1 LKDSPNNERGLP
13 SVSPAGGEAKAFTD
27 GAFQTAH
34 WLSVTLYSIGDAV
47 IATDA
52 ASLVTFMNP
61 VAETLTG
68 WTREAAAG
76 QPLDAVFKIVNQE
89 TRDAVESPVAKALR
103 EGVVVGLANHTVL
116 IAKDGT
122 ERPIDDSAAPIR
134 DEAGKVA
141 GVVLVF
147 RDITER
153 YKHEL
158 ALAQSL
164 NYAEKIL
171 ATVHQPFLILDKT
184 LNVVSANEAFYETFR
199 TSEPDVRD
207 RLVYDIGDGHW
218 GIPQLR
224 SLLDELLREDRAFK
238 GFEVEA
244 DFPRIGPR
252 VMRLNARQVHEVSHH
267 PKLVLLAFEDVTER
281 REAAKQIEN
290 SEQRYRRLFESARDG
305 ILILDSPSMAIVDA
319 NPYMSELL
327 GYSKEELVGKH
338 LWEIGLFQDKSES
351 EAAIQTLR
359 ETGYVRYEDLPL
371 ESDESVVREVE
382 FICNVYQEG
391 DQEVAQCNIRDIT
404 DRKRM
409 ERQIHDQ
416 ARELADAARRKDEFL
431 AMLSHELRNPMA
443 PIFSALHLLRRPGG
457 ENEVHRDARGV
468 IERQVRHLK
477 RLVDDLL
484 EVSRISTGRIRLQ
497 PERME
502 VNAMVQV
509 AAERIESSIVRRRQT
524 LSISGTDASLWLVAD
539 ATRLEQVVVNLLEN
553 ASKYTNPGGSIWL
566 SVDSEEGH
574 AVIRV
579 RDDGIG
585 ISQDLLPHLFDLFT
599 QADKSLDRS
608 DGGLGIGLALVKSLV
623 ELHRGTVHVHSDGAL
638 MGSEFTVRLPLVTDI
653 TTPPSEE
660 PADLPESVHA
670 GLRILVVDDNQD
682 AAQMSAVL
690 LRSWGYDVRVAHD
703 GLEALE
709 RATRFLPQVVLLDI
723 GLPNMDGYEV
733 ARNLRQNP
741 RLQNLTLA
749 AITGYGQDEDRIR
762 SLDAG
767 FNHHLVKPVE
777 VSDLKSLL
785 TGITS
790 ESL

>member
-1 LKDSPNNERGLP
+1 MIKDHAPLLP
-13 SVSPAGGEAKAFTD
+13 LEAGKTDSSTDEAM
-27 GAFQTAH
+27 QTAH

-52 ASLVTFMNP
+52 GSRVTFMNP

-68 WTREAAAG
+68 WSREAAAG
-76 QPLDAVFKIVNQE
+76 QPLDTVFQIVNQE
-89 TRDAVESPVAKALR
+89 TRETVESPVAKALR
-103 EGVVVGLANHTVL
+103 EGVVVGLANHTLL
-116 IAKDGT
+116 IARDGS

-134 DEAGKVA
+134 DVAGEVA

-153 YKHEL
+153 YEHEQ

-164 NYAEKIL
+164 DYAEKIL
-171 ATVHQPFLILDKT
+171 ATLHHPFLILDQSLK
-184 LNVVSANEAFYETFR
+184 VVSANIAFYETFG
-199 TSEPDVRD
+199 TSEADVSG

-218 GIPQLR
+218 GIPHLR
-224 SLLDELLREDRAFK
+224 SLFDELLREDREFK
-238 GFEVEA
+238 GFEVDA
-244 DFPRIGPR
+244 DFPRIGAR
-252 VMRLNARQVHEVSHH
+252 VMRLNARQVHGVRDYS
-267 PKLVLLAFEDVTER
+267 KLILLAFEDVTAG

-305 ILILDSPSMAIVDA
+305 ILILDSPSMVIVDA

-327 GYSKEELVGKH
+327 GYSKEELCGKH
-338 LWEIGLFQDKSES
+338 LWEIGLFQDKFES

-359 ETGYVRYEDLPL
+359 EKGYVRYEDLPL
-371 ESDESVVREVE
+371 ESEEGVVREVE

-391 DQEVAQCNIRDIT
+391 DQQVAQCNIRDIT
-404 DRKRM
+404 DRKHM

-416 ARELADAARRKDEFL
+416 ARALADAARRKDEFL

-443 PIFSALHLLRRPGG
+443 PIFSALHLLGRQNG
-457 ENEVHRDARGV
+457 ESELHREARSVVG
-468 IERQVRHLK
+468 RQMRHLK

-484 EVSRISTGRIRLQ
+484 EISRISTGRIRLQ
-497 PERME
+497 PERVE
-502 VNAMVQV
+502 VNALVRF
-509 AAERIESSIVRRRQT
+509 AAERIEPGIRRRQQT
-524 LSISGTDASLWLVAD
+524 LSISECDESLWLVAD
-539 ATRLEQVVVNLLEN
+539 ATRLEQVLANLLEN
-553 ASKYTNPGGSIWL
+553 ASKYTDAGGSIWL
-566 SVDSEEGH
+566 SVDSEAGH

-585 ISQDLLPHLFDLFT
+585 VSQELLPHLFDLFT

-623 ELHRGTVHVHSDGAL
+623 ELHRGTVKAHSNGAGR
-638 MGSEFTVRLPLVTDI
+638 GSEFTVRLPLESGLSALPHEESAAASEVVT
-653 TTPPSEE
+653 
-660 PADLPESVHA
+660 A
-670 GLRILVVDDNQD
+670 GLSILVVDDNQD
-682 AAQMSAVL
+682 AAKMSAIL
-690 LRSWGYDVRVAHD
+690 LRSWGHDVRVAHD

-733 ARNLRQNP
+733 ARNLRQDP
-741 RLQNLTLA
+741 RLQNLTIA
-749 AITGYGQDEDRIR
+749 AITGYGQDEDRTR
-762 SLDAG
+762 SRDAG
-767 FNHHLVKPVE
+767 IDHHLVKPVE

-785 TGITS
+785 ADIQTAVP
-790 ESL
+790 